1 MMLKNST
8 ILKSTEEFPN
18 ITFDENNQAIVID
31 GVCMPEN
38 AVEMFEPVFEFLET
52 LISSKST
59 INLNIKLSYI
69 NSMSSKQLF
78 RILYEVIE
86 SGNEYFIA
94 WNYSLEDELMKMKGE
109 EIKDVLGVSNFEI
122 KAV

>member
-86 SGNEYFIA
+86 SGNEYFIE
-94 WNYSLEDELMKMKGE
+94 WNYSAEDELMKMKGE